1 MSNKRNILVIGDF
14 ILDKYVRGIVK
25 RISPESPSPVLNFKE
40 CDYSLGGAGN
50 VASNL
55 VDQNNNVYNVD
66 LKIEV
71 ELV

>member
-1 MSNKRNILVIGDF
+1 MRLNEVTLGNQIIISGLNNNQPLTLQSKDE
-14 ILDKYVRGIVK
+14 KYGQ
-25 RISPESPSPVLNFKE
+25 
-40 CDYSLGGAGN
+40 Y
-50 VASNL
+50 